1 MTGNSDGEFRD
12 ENDFRKFLQH
22 AMDNAEGWAASSWS
36 NPFKHDRIVEAM
48 AQIVRTCVQL
58 FNRGFQS
65 FCQKS
70 IQVNDT
76 LKEFAKKEDEFKW
89 GWWRKGEPLKHDDG
103 TWVGNDAPSL
113 VETVYLEG
121 SGIIKHD
128 YLTIPDPIQL
138 DTVVFEQNGVEAL
151 MGVATA
157 GQLDSICS
165 VPWMDPKMTS
175 SEFGASVLDNS
186 IDANR
191 WQRLVDHVR
200 IEEIREFAE
209 GQETNL
215 FNPVLLYANQDDVSL
230 NDTGNNHRQVI
241 VPFNFLHNRF
251 GVFTDYFPLP
261 EDYDNR
267 PIWIIDGQHR
277 IRGFGSSKRGS
288 RTPIPFVLVIGD
300 GSAEH
305 VSKVAKIFT
314 EINTTSK
321 ELHVLHKI
329 YLNYRFGMVSKLGDY
344 RFKTENGEPVFDPE
358 GIPIPLESSRHHR
371 RAYELALY
379 MASVENSPIFSS
391 IQFQAPA
398 GVNSNPVWVSDAYK
412 WMGTTTSWFSTGIY
426 SKDKSDTY
434 CKKECLNFFLA
445 FKELCDS
452 WPGGD
457 SKWHVGAS
465 SNKQLLQRKGPFPV
479 LLDTMNYLVKKIIE
493 DTTVERP
500 ISVDKFKRFLEP
512 IKWVDWTDQRLTKS
526 RLAGQNN
533 TNQKHLN
540 LWIQTAIENGHSY
553 SKSEILDASE
563 ESVAGKGIIALP
575 KRNQISLKST
585 ESFPVLRS
593 MQVKIEMPIHCT
605 KYTWQVQSGH
615 DDDFKAV
622 EIIKDD
628 ITEEDSHS
636 ILTITPEHITAEC
649 THIKIVVAF
658 DNGMGTA
665 YSGEKVYSRN
675 SNDE

>member
-215 FNPVLLYANQDDVSL
+215 FNPSAWLWGSWIDDALENRVTFSEDNIIIQKLSGGQVIQEDNLNNLYYGNFSITEVYDWGEDVVAAPWFL
-230 NDTGNNHRQVI
+230 DTGYTVSVKNVQDVYA
-241 VPFNFLHNRF
+241 F
-251 GVFTDYFPLP
+251 
-261 EDYDNR
+261 
-267 PIWIIDGQHR
+267 
-277 IRGFGSSKRGS
+277 
-288 RTPIPFVLVIGD
+288 IGD
-300 GSAEH
+300 
-305 VSKVAKIFT
+305 FT
-314 EINTTSK
+314 SNSSPNNPASGNAIIWRNTYWDWLGAAVPNEESFEIILTK
-321 ELHVLHKI
+321 EL
-329 YLNYRFGMVSKLGDY
+329 
-344 RFKTENGEPVFDPE
+344 
-358 GIPIPLESSRHHR
+358 
-371 RAYELALY
+371 
-379 MASVENSPIFSS
+379 
-391 IQFQAPA
+391 
-398 GVNSNPVWVSDAYK
+398 
-412 WMGTTTSWFSTGIY
+412 
-426 SKDKSDTY
+426 
-434 CKKECLNFFLA
+434 
-445 FKELCDS
+445 
-452 WPGGD
+452 
-457 SKWHVGAS
+457 
-465 SNKQLLQRKGPFPV
+465 
-479 LLDTMNYLVKKIIE
+479 
-493 DTTVERP
+493 
-500 ISVDKFKRFLEP
+500 
-512 IKWVDWTDQRLTKS
+512 
-526 RLAGQNN
+526 
-533 TNQKHLN
+533 
-540 LWIQTAIENGHSY
+540 
-553 SKSEILDASE
+553 
-563 ESVAGKGIIALP
+563 
-575 KRNQISLKST
+575 
-585 ESFPVLRS
+585 
-593 MQVKIEMPIHCT
+593 
-605 KYTWQVQSGH
+605 
-615 DDDFKAV
+615 
-622 EIIKDD
+622 
-628 ITEEDSHS
+628 
-636 ILTITPEHITAEC
+636 
-649 THIKIVVAF
+649 
-658 DNGMGTA
+658 
-665 YSGEKVYSRN
+665 
-675 SNDE
+675 